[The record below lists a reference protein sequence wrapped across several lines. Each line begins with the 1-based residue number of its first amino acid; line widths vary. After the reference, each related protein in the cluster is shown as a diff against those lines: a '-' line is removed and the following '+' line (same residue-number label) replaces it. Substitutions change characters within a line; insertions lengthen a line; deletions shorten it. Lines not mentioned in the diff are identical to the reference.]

1 MFVRKRT
8 RARLGHG
15 GHDPWKGRVIPYYQ
29 VLESV
34 RVDGRPRHRVVASWC
49 QHPGLAE
56 AIREREAWINR
67 LERWLA
73 RDEQA
78 LAEGRP
84 WKVSRARN
92 PYEHVQQQIAELRG
106 DLEEN
111 LAELARLRVAH
122 AVIGDWRDPAA
133 AAG

>member
-8 RARLGHG
+8 RARLGLG

-34 RVDGRPRHRVVASWC
+34 RVDGRSRHRVVASWC
-49 QHPGLAE
+49 QHLSLTE

-67 LERWLA
+67 LKRWLA

-78 LAEGRP
+78 LAESKP
-84 WKVSRARN
+84 WKVSQARN
-92 PYEHVQQQIAELRG
+92 PYEHVQQQIAKLRG
-106 DLEEN
+106 DIEEN
-111 LAELARLRVAH
+111 LAKLTRLRAAH
-122 AVIGDWRDPAA
+122 TALGDWRDPVAA
-133 AAG
+133 DG